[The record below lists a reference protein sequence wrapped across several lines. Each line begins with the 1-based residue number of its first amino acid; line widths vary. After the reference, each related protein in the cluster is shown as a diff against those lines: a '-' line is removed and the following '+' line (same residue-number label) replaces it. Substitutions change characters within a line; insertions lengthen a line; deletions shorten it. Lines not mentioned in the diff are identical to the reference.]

1 MPSDPSTRPSL
12 RAFDAHDRSR
22 SGSPPLSAHILRA
35 TPSSSMRSYRHR
47 RLRTSEEG
55 HVSLPAASQ
64 SSRRST
70 STLSSTTPPRSSKL
84 SSSSAFFSSPLA
96 FSPFFFSPFFDFSA
110 FLLKYPS
117 FWLKSLAAG
126 FALFFRRLPLSACSL
141 RASSRAATTADRLAN
156 VAFAASALLARSFF
170 KLGHRNAAAR
180 AATPRRRRPRRVLS
194 LARGSTGRAAPRR
207 PPPASAASGRPARE
221 AAAQGAPG
229 FRRDRPPRPRDRRPR
244 RGGAGGRARL
254 RPLPRDR
261 RPRRGGAG
269 RDARRGAL
277 RAFDSIPSDLISV
290 LALTAQRLLRRCSL
304 RAGVT
309 AHQQSAPKQCG
320 LAAHEAPC
328 RRARDFYLHQN
339 RFSRC

>member
-70 STLSSTTPPRSSKL
+70 STLSSTTPPKSSKL

-110 FLLKYPS
+110 FLLRYPS

-180 AATPRRRRPRRVLS
+180 GSDAKASASAPSSVACARQHRSSCAASTAAGQRCVRPARARPRRK
-194 LARGSTGRAAPRR
+194 ARQD
-207 PPPASAASGRPARE
+207 SARPA
-221 AAAQGAPG
+221 AV
-229 FRRDRPPRPRDRRPR
+229 PRDRRPR

-269 RDARRGAL
+269 GAL
-277 RAFDSIPSDLISV
+277 DAVR
-290 LALTAQRLLRRCSL
+290 
-304 RAGVT
+304 
-309 AHQQSAPKQCG
+309 G
-320 LAAHEAPC
+320 L
-328 RRARDFYLHQN
+328 
-339 RFSRC
+339 